1 MVDMKVFFVSVSRW
15 EIVEGELVEGIE
27 ETRPLKKIITPDGDR
42 FVPPTTKLWT
52 NKVEMMA
59 DEFAKHFKRLGSDE
73 FISRYKLTK
82 DEARAYLEIAKDKYP
97 EKFI

>member
-1 MVDMKVFFVSVSRW
+1 MKVFFVSVSRW

-27 ETRPLKKIITPDGDR
+27 ETRPLKKIVTTDGER

-52 NKVEMMA
+52 NRDELLA
-59 DEFAKHFKRLGSDE
+59 DEFARYFKSVGPQGMID
-73 FISRYKLTK
+73 RYRLTK
-82 DEARAYLEIAKDKYP
+82 DEAIVYLEIAKDKYP